1 MAGVKNTKQIHLETE
16 QFLQDQKLYNETGD
30 KEILWFKM
38 EPYLRSTAESILK
51 KMAKNHQIL
60 YFNEKVDAVVDKLL
74 ARYAHNSKYNKD
86 LPKTMVYWAC
96 FSVFYSDESK
106 SLDAEKRVKAIMK
119 EKMYDDL
126 YRNGEDNE

>member
-1 MAGVKNTKQIHLETE
+1 MASVKSTEQIDLETE
-16 QFLQDQKLYNETGD
+16 QFLKDQKLYNETGD
-30 KEILWFKM
+30 RDILWFKM
-38 EPYLRSTAESILK
+38 EPYFRSTAESMLK

-74 ARYAHNSKYNKD
+74 ARYVHNSKYSKD

-96 FSVFYSDESK
+96 FSILYSDESK
-106 SLDAEKRVKAIMK
+106 SLDAEKRVKAMLK

-126 YRNGEDNE
+126 YRNGEEI